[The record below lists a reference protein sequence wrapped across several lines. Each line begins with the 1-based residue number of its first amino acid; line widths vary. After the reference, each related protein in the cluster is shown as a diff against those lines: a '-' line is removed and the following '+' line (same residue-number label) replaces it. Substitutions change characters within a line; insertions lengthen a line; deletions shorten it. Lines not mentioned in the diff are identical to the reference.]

1 MGPGFRVSKSPPSL
15 LFSWRKKKE
24 YTKENHDV
32 GTIGDL
38 FFWKEM
44 FRDRERLKAEMGG
57 GRKRKGE
64 EENRYL
70 LEWSERARERE
81 RGWSAR
87 KGSGPA
93 AEIG

>member
-1 MGPGFRVSKSPPSL
+1 M
-15 LFSWRKKKE
+15 
-24 YTKENHDV
+24 
-32 GTIGDL
+32 
-38 FFWKEM
+38 
-44 FRDRERLKAEMGG
+44 
-57 GRKRKGE
+57 KRKGE

-70 LEWSERARERE
+70 LGSSERERE